1 MSPGRTRHTE
11 RLSLKD
17 WLRGQ
22 RFLRKVL
29 KAIHPLAPQRHLANL
44 EQWIRRD
51 VHEPD
56 FLIFDCLKKSRGLF
70 LDIGANRGNSALS
83 VLNRTSAMRVLSL
96 EPNTALRWSLVFVW
110 LLYPRRFRFRL
121 VGAGD
126 SKNKGW
132 LSVPLGYGVD
142 MSSQA
147 SLEPAEL
154 GKDYVRE
161 RLCKEGGNGRVATRR
176 VVIVPVDDLQVAPD
190 VVKIDVEGWE
200 QQVLNGMQKT
210 LQRHKPILIIELN
223 NRERWLS
230 RLEQAGYEFFHY
242 EVSDGLLHRG
252 DLPVGA
258 LNVFCI
264 HREALSP
271 VSQNIRKLLVPV

>member
-1 MSPGRTRHTE
+1 MSPGRTRQAE
-11 RLSLKD
+11 RSSLKD

-22 RFLRKVL
+22 RCLRKVL

-44 EQWIRRD
+44 EQWIRRG

-56 FLIFDCLKKSRGLF
+56 FLIFDGLKKTRGLF

-96 EPNTALRWSLVFVW
+96 EPNTALRWSLVLVW
-110 LLYPRRFRFRL
+110 LLNPRRFRFRL

-142 MSSQA
+142 LSSQA
-147 SLEPAEL
+147 SMDPDEL

-161 RLCKEGGNGRVATRR
+161 RLGDEGGYGRVATRR
-176 VVIVPVDDLQVAPD
+176 VVIVPVDDLELAPD

-200 QQVLNGMQKT
+200 QQVLNGMHRT
-210 LQRHKPILIIELN
+210 LQQHKPVLIIELN
-223 NRERWLS
+223 NRERWLGG
-230 RLEQAGYEFFHY
+230 LEQAGYEFFHY

-252 DLPVGA
+252 DLPASA

-271 VSQNIRKLLVPV
+271 VSQDIRKLLAPV